1 MAAFLD
7 LAGYAPVRWLR
18 HGGAD
23 LVFKA
28 RQRSTGR
35 PVVIRTPADADL
47 AARRRFS
54 RRIRLVAPLHHPNIA
69 GLLDAGEA
77 QGRPYAILEF
87 VPGEALG
94 RHLLRHG
101 PLGLEPTRRLMG
113 QLLDALACLHAAG
126 VAHRD
131 LSPGN
136 VLITETGA
144 RPNVKLID
152 FGLAARIGGE
162 GAPPAGTPGYCA
174 PEQWRGAPPSAS
186 GDLYALGLLLV
197 ECLSGRPAALPMTM
211 AGEPNPGTVL
221 LPKSLRGHVLEP
233 LLRRLLADDPGDRPF
248 DAAALQAELAGI
260 GAGGRVGG
268 PIRPAAR
275 RNDAAPGQDD
285 GLILCLSLLIAPQDG
300 ACLDPAL
307 LDALQDEEQRWCRR
321 RIAEGGGA
329 FVGALGDRLLFR
341 CAAGEADDRLWR
353 AALDFQALRAEVGR
367 RSRLLEVRHGVRLEF
382 RAALHAFAD
391 GPGGG
396 LGRTAGAAL
405 RLHSRAP
412 CGAVLASP
420 GALRRIRRLLR
431 QASPTGPSAIHRGR
445 GGRAGD
451 QRAPAHQLLDLGGGK
466 LPPAPVADHLGAGV
480 AAMHGGDI
488 EVVARIDRDPLRLRA
503 PDEQIVLAHIGV
515 AETDPRPEL
524 LAVAQGA
531 AADPRLAS
539 VVEVAPRPAQG
550 RRVEEHS
557 VETAEVGAGVKQGPH
572 LGAKPRRRHPVVVVP
587 VGDELAAGQLAGQVA
602 LGADA

>member
-18 HGGAD
+18 QGGAD
-23 LVFKA
+23 LVFEA

-35 PVVIRTPADADL
+35 PVVIRTPADPDP

-94 RHLLRHG
+94 RHLQRHG

-162 GAPPAGTPGYCA
+162 GGASSAGTPGYCA

-197 ECLSGRPAALPMTM
+197 ECLSGRPAAPPMAV
-211 AGEPNPGTVL
+211 AGEPGPGSML

-233 LLRRLLADDPGDRPF
+233 LLRRLLADDPRDRPF
-248 DAAALQAELAGI
+248 DAAALQAELAGT
-260 GAGGRVGG
+260 GAGGWAGG
-268 PIRPAAR
+268 PAKPAAR
-275 RNDAAPGQDD
+275 RGAVATGQDD
-285 GLILCLSLLIAPQDG
+285 GLILCLSLLIAPQDD

-307 LDALQDEEQRWCRR
+307 LDALQDEEQRWCRQ
-321 RIAEGGGA
+321 RIAQGGGV

-353 AALDFQALRAEVGR
+353 AALDFQALRADVAR

-382 RAALHAFAD
+382 RAALHAAAAD
-391 GPGGG
+391 GSGGG
-396 LGRTAGAAL
+396 LGRTAGAVL

-420 GALRRIRRLLR
+420 GALRRIRRLMR
-431 QASPTGPSAIHRGR
+431 QG
-445 GGRAGD
+445 
-451 QRAPAHQLLDLGGGK
+451 
-466 LPPAPVADHLGAGV
+466 
-480 AAMHGGDI
+480 
-488 EVVARIDRDPLRLRA
+488 
-503 PDEQIVLAHIGV
+503 
-515 AETDPRPEL
+515 
-524 LAVAQGA
+524 QGA
-531 AADPRLAS
+531 AADPPRWPTQSRLA
-539 VVEVAPRPAQG
+539 P
-550 RRVEEHS
+550 
-557 VETAEVGAGVKQGPH
+557 
-572 LGAKPRRRHPVVVVP
+572 
-587 VGDELAAGQLAGQVA
+587 LAAPGR
-602 LGADA
+602 